1 MTTVLIIIPIIIEL
15 TRGLGLDPKKYVLSQ
30 VIISNIG
37 GTATLI
43 GDPPNVIIGSKVG
56 LTFNQFL
63 FNLTPPILIIFIVVL
78 VFIWMTNRDQ
88 FKPIN
93 TNIINKTY

>member
-1 MTTVLIIIPIIIEL
+1 M
-15 TRGLGLDPKKYVLSQ
+15 
-30 VIISNIG
+30 
-37 GTATLI
+37 I

-93 TNIINKTY
+93 TNIIKLFTFMNNCCMIIFWSSMFIWYN